1 MTTPYIMRKGV
12 SELDDLSNGYLANSA
27 SVGAKSVYYVEGN
40 AGNDSNTGL
49 SWAEAFKTLA
59 VALAASHA
67 DIASGSTGWASQ
79 NVIYLKADATT
90 ETLVALA
97 QKTTVIGV
105 GTCDGNGN
113 ARVIGAH
120 TISGTYAGCHF
131 VNVDFLGVAGATT
144 IFTLPTGAAGIEFH
158 GCRFMSGST
167 TNVAAISTTSVGN
180 IKIHDCEFYDEWVA
194 GRKFTTAAIN
204 IGTGAA
210 HRTDIARNLFA
221 LSQEGHAVEV
231 NAGHSGRNCW
241 IRDNYI
247 HSAAMAIDENSN
259 TVQVVGNR
267 IVVGV
272 NAAAETSVDISD
284 LLSLNNQVTGGDG
297 NTIYIPG
304 WN

>member
-1 MTTPYIMRKGV
+1 MGSTKILRQGDATLG
-12 SELDDLSNGYLANSA
+12 DLADGYLASA
-27 SVGAKSVYYVEGN
+27 ALVGAKSVYYVEGN

-67 DIASGSTGWASQ
+67 DIASGSTGWASR
-79 NVIYLKADATT
+79 NVIYLKADATA

-105 GTCDGNGN
+105 GTCDGNGS
-113 ARVIGAH
+113 ARVTGAH

-131 VNVDFLGVAGATT
+131 VNVDFLGAAGATT

-167 TNVAAISTTSVGN
+167 TNVAAISTAAVGN
-180 IKIHDCEFYDEWVA
+180 MKIHDCEFYDEWVA

-204 IGTGAA
+204 IGTGTA
-210 HRTDIARNLFA
+210 HRTSIARNLFA
-221 LSQEGHAVEV
+221 LSQEGHAIEV
-231 NAGHSGRNCW
+231 HAGHTGRNCW

-247 HSAAMAIDENSN
+247 HSAAMAIDENSD
-259 TVQVVGNR
+259 TFQVVDNR

-272 NAAAETSVDISD
+272 NAAAGTSVDIGD
-284 LLSLNNQVTGGDG
+284 LVSLNNMITGADG
-297 NTIYIPG
+297 NTIFVPAR
-304 WN
+304 N